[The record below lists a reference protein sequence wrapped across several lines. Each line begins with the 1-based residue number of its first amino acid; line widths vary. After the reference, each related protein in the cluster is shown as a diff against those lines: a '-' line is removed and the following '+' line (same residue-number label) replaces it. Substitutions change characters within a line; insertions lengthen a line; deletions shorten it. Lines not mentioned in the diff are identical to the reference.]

1 MLNGAPKTLAETGK
15 LFGVTRERIRQLEAQ
30 SFLKLEDAGVLIRR
44 D

>member
-1 MLNGAPKTLAETGK
+1 
-15 LFGVTRERIRQLEAQ
+15 VTRERIRQLEAQ